1 MEGRA
6 VSLVGNIKTIQRMVG
21 AEPDGVFGPRTARA
35 VLRDLSNNGAEDV
48 GETPTLLDARTL
60 RTLSTL
66 DVLAQQRFE
75 DFTMLAQATAATLGC
90 EYIAISGHRTWEE
103 QDALFE
109 KGPHITRARGGFSN
123 HNFGIAV
130 DYGVFQG
137 AGKIYCD
144 DSKPDLAKRVHAACA
159 AHAKSCGLDWGGW
172 WQMRDYPHYEIRTDL
187 SSAQKRELYQRKG
200 SVL

>member
-1 MEGRA
+1 
-6 VSLVGNIKTIQRMVG
+6 VSLVEDIKSIQRAVG
-21 AEPDGVFGPRTARA
+21 ADPDGVFGPRTARA
-35 VLRDLSNNGAEDV
+35 VRKFLASVDMLE
-48 GETPTLLDARTL
+48 LMDAGQSPALPIDERTL
-60 RTLSTL
+60 KTLATL
-66 DVLAQQRFE
+66 DVNARQRFE
-75 DFTMLAQATAATLGC
+75 DFTMLAKATAATLGC

-144 DSKPDLAKRVHAACA
+144 DTKPDLAKRVHAACA
-159 AHAKSCGLDWGGW
+159 AHAKGCGLAWGGYW
-172 WQMRDYPHYEIRTDL
+172 KMRDYPHYEIEINL
-187 SSAQKRELYQRKG
+187 SSAQKRKLYQEKG